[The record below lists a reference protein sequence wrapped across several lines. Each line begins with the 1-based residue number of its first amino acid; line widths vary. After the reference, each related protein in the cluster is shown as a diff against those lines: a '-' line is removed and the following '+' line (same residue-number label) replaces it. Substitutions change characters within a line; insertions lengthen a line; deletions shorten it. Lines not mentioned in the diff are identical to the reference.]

1 MERSFSTLRV
11 DLGGGVV
18 NLGAAVEELRVVFFQ
33 EGVDLIKTDVSV
45 TADSKLLFVWL
56 LTDDVKAPNFVVIM
70 TDV

>member
-1 MERSFSTLRV
+1 MQRSFSTLRV

-18 NLGAAVEELRVVFFQ
+18 NLGAAVEELRAVFFQ